1 MSLLSP
7 HQLPRRSPL
16 DTDRALAASPQ
27 SDSNWRLERLKLNDG
42 SERAVIHGTPS
53 KESLRTCSE
62 RLRRALQ
69 PADLSDILKALSA
82 LAICT
87 RRREETDAAA
97 LLEAYRLYA
106 EALSRF
112 PADVAL
118 WAVNTWPQTDSGD
131 WWPTLHELT
140 ERARKAAEWR
150 YSAAETV
157 KRAEYA
163 APRDD
168 DGAGPEPRG
177 ATARFR
183 DRVAAARGEPYAF
196 SWLNRR
202 NCRFTE
208 STVLTTNFA
217 AQRLYQEVGTIAT
230 DCGVEILE
238 GAKYATDSEHGD
250 AEPAPVRRIVPP
262 TDDEV
267 IGDEE
272 RAEMAAALR
281 AMAAAM
287 RKGGAA

>member
-1 MSLLSP
+1 MSISGNPL
-7 HQLPRRSPL
+7 RSEL
-16 DTDRALAASPQ
+16 QEALA
-27 SDSNWRLERLKLNDG
+27 RY
-42 SERAVIHGTPS
+42 ERAAKPAELS
-53 KESLRTCSE
+53 
-62 RLRRALQ
+62 AL
-69 PADLSDILKALSA
+69 LKALA
-82 LAICT
+82 VLAAMTVRQDNAEHGAVVEAT
-87 RRREETDAAA
+87 RV
-97 LLEAYRLYA
+97 YA
-106 EALSRF
+106 ETLSRF
-112 PADVAL
+112 PGDIAL
-118 WAVNTWPQTDSGD
+118 SVVKGWPARENGK
-131 WWPTLHELT
+131 WWPTLHDLIGACQAENA
-140 ERARKAAEWR
+140 ERIAAQDALRMALREAR
-150 YSAAETV
+150 
-157 KRAEYA
+157 
-163 APRDD
+163 PGD

-202 NCRFTE
+202 NCRFTD
-208 STVLTTNFA
+208 TAVLTTNFA

-272 RAEMAAALR
+272 RAEMAGALR

-287 RKGGAA
+287 RKGGAR